1 MENHLEFGKRTYV
14 MGILNLTPDSFS
26 GDGLMSE
33 ADAVKAALAQAEE
46 FLDAGADILDI
57 GGESTRPG
65 AHPVTAEEE
74 IARVVPVIKALRS
87 NGINVLISIDTYKA
101 AVAEVALNAGA
112 NWINDVW
119 GFNADER
126 MAPVAAKF
134 QCPVILMHNR
144 SKPNQVELQQK
155 LGGRYIG
162 VPYRNLLEDVKSEL
176 MASVAIAQAAGVKD
190 ANIILDPGIGFGKT
204 VEQNLE
210 LVNRLDEIKAPGISG
225 FTRSIP

>member
-1 MENHLEFGKRTYV
+1 MENHLEFGKRTCV

-33 ADAVKAALAQAEE
+33 VDAVKAALAQAEE

-65 AHPVTAEEE
+65 AHPVTAEDE

-101 AVAEVALNAGA
+101 GVAEVAINAGA

-119 GFNADER
+119 G
-126 MAPVAAKF
+126 
-134 QCPVILMHNR
+134 LMPM
-144 SKPNQVELQQK
+144 KEWPKLPPNF
-155 LGGRYIG
+155 IA
-162 VPYRNLLEDVKSEL
+162 LLS
-176 MASVAIAQAAGVKD
+176 
-190 ANIILDPGIGFGKT
+190 
-204 VEQNLE
+204 
-210 LVNRLDEIKAPGISG
+210 
-225 FTRSIP
+225 